1 MYKNIGNEEN
11 AAKLVSQQQKH
22 AATADTSQL
31 SSLPLS
37 SLAIDA
43 SSPLVVQQGLYTP
56 LSTSTPNCVPAI
68 NQQSVQSTEDEPHNH
83 QIMPGIA
90 QTSLYPTLSVL
101 SSGAS
106 RHSNTEEPFYN
117 QVIKDID
124 KQLAESEFQINSEEN
139 YVEGMVRSTNT
150 SPILEEGNQLDCPPE
165 DTMMQTQPETSE
177 SEEPQET
184 TLESPKQ
191 DTSNLQPE
199 KSDEKGQILEEGE
212 LKENQDQRESQ
223 DGEATQDEDTMSY
236 HSQDLQDEH
245 YCTATDASGNHNTV
259 NMEHPVKE
267 PFISTRVRIPNE
279 KVGCHFVTM
288 KLQNYLDRYPL
299 KCFKMSNKM
308 LNK

>member
-1 MYKNIGNEEN
+1 MNASDWEQ

-43 SSPLVVQQGLYTP
+43 SGPLVVQQGLYTP

-68 NQQSVQSTEDEPHNH
+68 NQQSVQSTEDEPHNQ

-90 QTSLYPTLSVL
+90 QTSLYPTVSVV
-101 SSGAS
+101 SSDAP

-150 SPILEEGNQLDCPPE
+150 SPILEEGNQLDSPPE
-165 DTMMQTQPETSE
+165 NILMQTQ
-177 SEEPQET
+177 QET
-184 TLESPKQ
+184 
-191 DTSNLQPE
+191 
-199 KSDEKGQILEEGE
+199 
-212 LKENQDQRESQ
+212 QRESQ
-223 DGEATQDEDTMSY
+223 DGEATQDEDMTSY
-236 HSQDLQDEH
+236 HSQDLRDEH
-245 YCTATDASGNHNTV
+245 YCIATDASGNHNTV

-267 PFISTRVRIPNE
+267 PFISTRVRIPTE
-279 KVGCHFVTM
+279 KVGCHFVTK